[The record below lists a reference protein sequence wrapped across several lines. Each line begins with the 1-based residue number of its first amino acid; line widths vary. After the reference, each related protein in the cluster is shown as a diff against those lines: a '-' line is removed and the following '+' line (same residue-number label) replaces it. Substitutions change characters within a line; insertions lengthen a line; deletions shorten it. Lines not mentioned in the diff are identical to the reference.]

1 MGGVKCARTGSRAG
15 CVRVVEAPVAA
26 VARVSGV
33 VVSLVGSGALRRGAA
48 GLLVVVGAGAWSGG
62 RGERAGACVR
72 GDERVGPGPG
82 GMDA

>member
-1 MGGVKCARTGSRAG
+1 
-15 CVRVVEAPVAA
+15 
-26 VARVSGV
+26 

-48 GLLVVVGAGAWSGG
+48 GLLVLVGAGAWSGG